1 MVEKSL
7 EERVDMLERR
17 VEIMERLPQ
26 HVSALETQ
34 IVQLRDEVR
43 AEFSTTRA
51 DARAGDEETRR
62 YMRVL
67 FEDLVERIKTIGG
80 ER

>member
-34 IVQLRDEVR
+34 IVQLRDEMR

-67 FEDLVERIKTIGG
+67 FERLSRTHKDN
-80 ER
+80 

>member
-1 MVEKSL
+1 MVERSL

-17 VEIMERLPQ
+17 VEILERLPE

-34 IVQLRDEVR
+34 IVQLRDEMR

-67 FEDLVERIKTIGG
+67 FEDLVERIKSIGG

>member
-1 MVEKSL
+1 MAERSL
-7 EERVDMLERR
+7 EERVNMLERR
-17 VEIMERLPQ
+17 VEILEQLPER
-26 HVSALETQ
+26 VTALEAQ
-34 IVQLRDEVR
+34 IVQLRNEMR
-43 AEFSTTRA
+43 AEFSATRA

-67 FEDLVERIKTIGG
+67 FEQLVERIKIIGR